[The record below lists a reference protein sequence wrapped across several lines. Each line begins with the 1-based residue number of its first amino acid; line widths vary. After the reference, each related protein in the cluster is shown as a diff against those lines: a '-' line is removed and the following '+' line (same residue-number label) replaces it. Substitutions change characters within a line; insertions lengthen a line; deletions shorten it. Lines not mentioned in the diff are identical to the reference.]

1 MCYLQQLKE
10 AFEDE
15 LERELESQR
24 NAFRKQKE
32 LILQV
37 HFFHLFTSEGFV
49 FAALTSSKFWFRHEI
64 KLWERVIKIITGI
77 VVSHKL
83 FVCLFVRRCDIK
95 ISLIFLR
102 SMG

>member
-15 LERELESQR
+15 LERELESQK

-49 FAALTSSKFWFRHEI
+49 FAALT
-64 KLWERVIKIITGI
+64 
-77 VVSHKL
+77 
-83 FVCLFVRRCDIK
+83 
-95 ISLIFLR
+95 
-102 SMG
+102 